1 MKTMTY
7 QQFSDIC
14 ATALYLL
21 QHEEDLKKLNTERN
35 KLSLQRMLGFFEQ
48 NEEYEA
54 CQDIQEIATEIFG
67 HPLSPVDIHI
77 IYEEEPQV

>member
-7 QQFSDIC
+7 QQFSDLC

-21 QHEEDLKKLNTERN
+21 QNEDDLKKLKTDKN
-35 KLSLQRMLGFFEQ
+35 KLALQRMLGFFEQ

-67 HPLSPVDIHI
+67 HTLSPVDIHI
-77 IYEEEPQV
+77 IYETESEV